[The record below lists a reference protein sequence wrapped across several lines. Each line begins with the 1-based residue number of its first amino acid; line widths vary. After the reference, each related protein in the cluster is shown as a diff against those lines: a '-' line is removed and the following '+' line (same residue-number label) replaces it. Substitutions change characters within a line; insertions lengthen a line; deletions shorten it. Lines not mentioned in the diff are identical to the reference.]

1 MINVPNLTTYA
12 IKWHIKFN
20 TKYEFEVF
28 WSSLMEAEIDCLTN
42 VGSISD
48 ENFWIHIFFKT
59 IKDRE
64 AAQSLHVITK

>member
-12 IKWHIKFN
+12 IKWYIHFK
-20 TKYEFEVF
+20 TKDEFEVL

-42 VGSISD
+42 VSKVTD
-48 ENFWIHIFFKT
+48 ENFWIYIFFKT